1 MTRSSL
7 PGKGRK
13 MGKVKE
19 RFTSDQ
25 IEMVMEEMGELRE
38 LAERI
43 GADQITMG
51 ISANEQSTAIYFND
65 GDLLVIDVSD
75 DGDSISQ
82 NYIRKLV

>member
-1 MTRSSL
+1 
-7 PGKGRK
+7 